1 MLKRLLLIAAFILP
15 LAVFQGTEAGG
26 RWSFYVLNQ
35 QDNALLRIYED
46 GEIEELDLGLEEG
59 QIVATRVAVYPNE
72 NLTAFC
78 SVIPN
83 GADVPVTTFHVRDLT
98 ANVDR
103 INILLESGECN
114 VSPHSFSTNGSS
126 VAYGTLQGI
135 GEWKL
140 TILDTASGEVLHELT
155 ALPVDE
161 DHYVMPDPLVFPG
174 NTITFAMVM
183 WGTERGP
190 NSPAFVWNLE
200 TGDVEQDDAFG
211 YFKVDYLS
219 ATRELAWVDLD
230 EDRPA
235 AQPGGPIPTSNVVRV
250 RDEAVTDVYYNEEEV
265 ITGVRFI
272 DNGQALAINLLSP
285 FDMDNPGEQTTRWV
299 RLDREGNVSEI
310 ASNQGGFVDVLPFRN
325 GYAVLNWTPQEG
337 ASLQTVVDGEMNQ
350 LWATE
355 GDALWLFVGPYDG
368 LMSATDAQSFAPAG

>member
-15 LAVFQGTEAGG
+15 LAVFQSSEAGG

-35 QDNALLRIYED
+35 QDNTLLRIYED
-46 GEIEELDLGLEEG
+46 GEIEELDLGLQEG
-59 QIVATRVAVYPNE
+59 QFVATRIAVYPNE
-72 NLTAFC
+72 NLAAFC

-83 GADVPVTTFHVRDLT
+83 GADAPVSAFQVRDLT
-98 ANVDR
+98 ANTDR
-103 INILLESGECN
+103 INIPLESGECN
-114 VSPHSFSTNGSS
+114 VSSHSFSTNGSS
-126 VAYGTLQGI
+126 VAYGTIQGV

-140 TILDTASGEVLHELT
+140 TVLDTTSGEVLHELT
-155 ALPVDE
+155 ELPVDQ
-161 DHYVMPDPLVFPG
+161 DYYVMPDPLVFPG

-190 NSPAFVWNLE
+190 SSPAFIWNLE

-211 YFKVDYLS
+211 NFKVDYLS
-219 ATRELAWVDLD
+219 ATGELAWVDQD

-235 AQPGGPIPTSNVVRV
+235 AEPGGPIPMSNVVRV
-250 RDEAVTDVYYNEEEV
+250 RDADVTDVYYNEEEV

-272 DNGQALAINLLSP
+272 DNGQALAISLLSP

-299 RLDREGNVSEI
+299 RVDRQGNVTEI
-310 ASNQGGFVDVLPFRN
+310 ASNQGGFIDVLPFRN
-325 GYAVLNWTPQEG
+325 GFAILNWTLQEG
-337 ASLQTVVDGEMNQ
+337 ASLRTVVGGETNQ

-355 GDALWLFVGPYDG
+355 GNALWMFVGPYDG
-368 LMSATDAQSFAPAG
+368 LLSATDAEPFAPAS